1 MRVRESLRLQARFL
15 LAMGIAL
22 DASAIAGCHGSAA
35 SPDTAPTT
43 TATIPAPTASSSSA
57 GTIATSTAAATSDAA
72 LATTTP
78 GQPVPIGP
86 LHPQGMREVKL
97 PDGGTAFRPMPFLG
111 RPLRVE
117 GEARVAKTSA
127 REDWNGSTQPNLDLW
142 TREERDAL
150 AIEWARDAAAE
161 HASIAAFSRFSL
173 QLLALGAPA
182 DLVEAAHEAA
192 LDEARHARD
201 AYSLASAFAGE
212 PIGPAPL
219 DVHGALA
226 HVADVTLAR
235 LAVETFEEGCVA
247 ETLAAMDAHEK
258 HAKYTDSAIHDV
270 LGRIAVD
277 EERHAV
283 LAWRT
288 LAWAVRAGGDDVKR
302 AIAKSLAR
310 LSASSAMSR
319 NTVFSAVIVPC
330 ANALL
335 DA

>member
-1 MRVRESLRLQARFL
+1 MRARESLRLQARFL
-15 LAMGIAL
+15 LAISGTLA
-22 DASAIAGCHGSAA
+22 ACHGTTA

-43 TATIPAPTASSSSA
+43 TTTIPAPTVSSSA
-57 GTIATSTAAATSDAA
+57 ASADSSTTAAVASNAPPTSTN
-72 LATTTP
+72 P
-78 GQPVPIGP
+78 GQPMPIGP
-86 LHPQGMREVKL
+86 LHPGNVRPVKL
-97 PDGGTAFRPMPFLG
+97 PDGGTVYQPMPFLG

-117 GEARVAKTSA
+117 GEARVAKAST
-127 REDWNGSTQPNLDLW
+127 REDWTGSALPNLDAL

-150 AIEWARDAAAE
+150 ANEWARDAAAE

-192 LDEARHARD
+192 LDEARHARE
-201 AYSLASAFAGE
+201 AYALASAFAGV
-212 PIGPAPL
+212 PIGPAAL
-219 DVHGALA
+219 DVSGALA

-270 LGRIAVD
+270 LARIAAD
-277 EERHAV
+277 EERHAE

-288 LAWAVRAGGDDVKR
+288 VAWAVRAGGDDVKS
-302 AIAKSLAR
+302 AVAESLAR
-310 LSASSAMSR
+310 LTSMPAMSQ
-319 NTVFSAVIVPC
+319 NDVFSAVIVPC

>member
-1 MRVRESLRLQARFL
+1 MR
-15 LAMGIAL
+15 
-22 DASAIAGCHGSAA
+22 
-35 SPDTAPTT
+35 P
-43 TATIPAPTASSSSA
+43 
-57 GTIATSTAAATSDAA
+57 
-72 LATTTP
+72 
-78 GQPVPIGP
+78 
-86 LHPQGMREVKL
+86 VKL
-97 PDGGTAFRPMPFLG
+97 PDGGTAYQPMPFLG

-127 REDWNGSTQPNLDLW
+127 REDWTGSALPNLDAL
-142 TREERDAL
+142 TSDERA
-150 AIEWARDAAAE
+150 AFAEEWARDAAAE

-201 AYSLASAFAGE
+201 AYALASAFAGK

-219 DVHGALA
+219 DVNGALA

-258 HAKYTDSAIHDV
+258 HAKYTDSAIHEV
-270 LGRIAVD
+270 LARIAAD
-277 EERHAV
+277 EERHAE

-288 LAWAVRAGGDDVKR
+288 VAWAVRAGGDEVKR
-302 AIAKSLAR
+302 AIAESLAR
-310 LSASSAMSR
+310 VSASPSMSQ
-319 NTVFSAVIVPC
+319 NTVFSAVVVPC